1 MLASSP
7 NRLPLKFISTVWI
20 YAFLVAFSGMI
31 ASPLQAQEPGQEQAQ
46 DPSSTIGGRFML
58 EDHNGQIVTDQD
70 FDGRFMLITFGY
82 TYCPDICPTN
92 LVNMTDALEELGEER
107 AAQIAPLFI
116 TVDPARDTAATLRE
130 YVAAF
135 DKRIIGLTGP
145 QVMIDS
151 VSKRYKVTS
160 AVHKP
165 ENWKDDDYLVD
176 HTASIFLMAPDG
188 QFLVKFAHGMPPE
201 AMAKRI
207 ADFL

>member
-1 MLASSP
+1 MIYSWLQ
-7 NRLPLKFISTVWI
+7 RLPFKFM
-20 YAFLVAFSGMI
+20 SGAWVPVFI
-31 ASPLQAQEPGQEQAQ
+31 ASLSFMAVAPLHAQEQVQ

-70 FDGRFMLITFGY
+70 FDGRLLLITFGY

-92 LVNMTDALEELGEER
+92 LVNMTTALEELGEER

-116 TVDPARDTAATLRE
+116 TIDPARDTAATLRE

-145 QVMIDS
+145 QAMIDS
-151 VSKRYKVTS
+151 VSKRYKVVS

-165 ENWKDDDYLVD
+165 KNWKDGDYLVD

-201 AMAKRI
+201 DMAKRI